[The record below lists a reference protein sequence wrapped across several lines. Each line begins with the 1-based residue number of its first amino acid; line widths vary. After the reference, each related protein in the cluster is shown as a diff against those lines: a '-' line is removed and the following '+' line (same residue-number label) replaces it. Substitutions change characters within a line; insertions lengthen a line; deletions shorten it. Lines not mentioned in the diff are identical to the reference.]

1 MNMIAKMNMILEMII
16 NYFWKKNNYL
26 MNLLLK
32 HKINTLSYNIKF
44 DKLTYYFKSG
54 GRKSIGF
61 NNFNCPLDL
70 IRKIKN
76 GSIDLEKVRK
86 NFKKYKSNLIET
98 WRGKWKYK
106 PEEQES
112 TKENLNM
119 FFEAREKVIKFFDN
133 YATILS
139 KAKYE
144 AKYGKGFKILT
155 PKQMLQRLPIAFA

>member
-1 MNMIAKMNMILEMII
+1 
-16 NYFWKKNNYL
+16 

-86 NFKKYKSNLIET
+86 N
-98 WRGKWKYK
+98 
-106 PEEQES
+106 
-112 TKENLNM
+112 
-119 FFEAREKVIKFFDN
+119 
-133 YATILS
+133 
-139 KAKYE
+139 
-144 AKYGKGFKILT
+144 
-155 PKQMLQRLPIAFA
+155 